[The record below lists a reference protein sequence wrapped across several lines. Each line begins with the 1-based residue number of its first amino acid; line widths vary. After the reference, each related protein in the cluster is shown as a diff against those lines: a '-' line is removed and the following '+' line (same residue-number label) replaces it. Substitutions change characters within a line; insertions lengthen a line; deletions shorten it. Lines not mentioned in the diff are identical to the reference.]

1 MIKAIDVCKSYTDV
15 VLNHFSYEFKANK
28 RIVIQGK
35 SGSGKT
41 TLLRI
46 LAGLESCDS
55 GLIEKKEQLKLSYV
69 FQQDALFDHLTAY
82 QNIEMGINQKQSTE
96 KRIQSISK
104 DVSCQDFLYQ
114 KTSTLSGGQ
123 RQRVALAR
131 ALVQLP
137 DVILMDE
144 PLSHLDKELKK
155 KMIESIIF
163 NQKKY
168 KFTLIYV
175 THDEWEAQK
184 IGEEFIFL

>member
-15 VLNHFSYEFKANK
+15 VLNHFSYEFKDNK

-46 LAGLESCDS
+46 LAGLESMDS
-55 GLIEKKEQLKLSYV
+55 GSIEKKEHLKLSYV

-82 QNIEMGINQKQSTE
+82 QNIAMGVNQKQGME
-96 KRIQSISK
+96 KQILSVSK
-104 DVSCQDFLYQ
+104 DVSCDDFLYQ

-131 ALVQLP
+131 ALVKRP
-137 DVILMDE
+137 EVVLMDE

-168 KFTLIYV
+168 QFTLIYV
-175 THDEWEAQK
+175 THDEWEAQE
-184 IGEEFIFL
+184 IGEEFIFI